1 VTRTFKLNLT
11 SDKEKLKKPAEN
23 LQASMLILM
32 GSQETTT
39 TVENGKMLTPER
51 FQETLM
57 KVMEL
62 QSTLLPERLWRNTL
76 QKVWPL
82 KDFQTINSSFL
93 RIKLEKLLSKLLR
106 HTLVWKEKRMLNSL
120 RIVSTQPGITTM

>member
-1 VTRTFKLNLT
+1 MTRTFKLNLT

-76 QKVWPL
+76 QKV
-82 KDFQTINSSFL
+82 
-93 RIKLEKLLSKLLR
+93 
-106 HTLVWKEKRMLNSL
+106 
-120 RIVSTQPGITTM
+120 